1 MQLLTRYQQFWA
13 GLIIWIV
20 TLFLKKNH
28 QNVLCCG
35 YLFSKFLYVLY
46 IEISDSQNLRLNLIS
61 FMLDVLG
68 ALWFYYMLTN
78 TEAQKGRTGG
88 NLKYLLWIKD
98 ITYRGLN
105 WLQKRLQRK
114 TNNSYNIEH
123 RDTDTHSQRAFT
135 QQNWGWFFSFFFF
148 IEKLVFVLKSN
159 KCYSATRFIALE
171 INFWS

>member
-1 MQLLTRYQQFWA
+1 MNSNA
-13 GLIIWIV
+13 V
-20 TLFLKKNH
+20 SEKKSSICP
-28 QNVLCCG
+28 VLWLSIFKVFICPI
-35 YLFSKFLYVLY
+35 YWY
-46 IEISDSQNLRLNLIS
+46 ISDSQNLRLNLIS

-135 QQNWGWFFSFFFF
+135 QQNWGWFFAIFF

>member
-1 MQLLTRYQQFWA
+1 
-13 GLIIWIV
+13 
-20 TLFLKKNH
+20 
-28 QNVLCCG
+28 
-35 YLFSKFLYVLY
+35 
-46 IEISDSQNLRLNLIS
+46 
-61 FMLDVLG
+61 
-68 ALWFYYMLTN
+68 MLTN

-135 QQNWGWFFSFFFF
+135 QQNWGVFFLFFF